1 MKLIEMVVEPTLI
14 FNHLI
19 IDTGKRK
26 VYYNQQEVL
35 LTTKEYELLYRLAL
49 YEGRVLSYRQL
60 YEAVW
65 GEDPMGNEANAV
77 SCHVYGLR
85 RKFREIA
92 LSFAPYTACSYVKP
106 SNSNWSINSCLENVK
121 ISKYDFAC
129 PIRSAM
135 VGSVFGLLGSKF
147 FVFQLA
153 Y

>member
-1 MKLIEMVVEPTLI
+1 MILELSDQDNVALEEISKILERHPDLKLIEMVVEPTLI

-92 LSFAPYTACSYVKP
+92 LSLP
-106 SNSNWSINSCLENVK
+106 S
-121 ISKYDFAC
+121 A
-129 PIRSAM
+129 IRCVRE
-135 VGSVFGLLGSKF
+135 VGFCVEDITE
-147 FVFQLA
+147 
-153 Y
+153 

>member
-92 LSFAPYTACSYVKP
+92 LSFVNPIGSSKLFSEFRIVRDWFKP
-106 SNSNWSINSCLENVK
+106 DFPIILK
-121 ISKYDFAC
+121 IRFA
-129 PIRSAM
+129 
-135 VGSVFGLLGSKF
+135 
-147 FVFQLA
+147 
-153 Y
+153 

>member
-1 MKLIEMVVEPTLI
+1 MVVEPTLI

-85 RKFREIA
+85 RKFREIEFLIVFSVAA
-92 LSFAPYTACSYVKP
+92 LYFAVVPWRVRTDEFMANAHTFQFQFKQRRFITASGSRRLV
-106 SNSNWSINSCLENVK
+106 NSEPL
-121 ISKYDFAC
+121 
-129 PIRSAM
+129 
-135 VGSVFGLLGSKF
+135 SVWTHSM
-147 FVFQLA
+147 A
-153 Y
+153 

>member
-1 MKLIEMVVEPTLI
+1 MILELSDQDNVALEEISKILERHPDLKLIEMVVEPTLI

-65 GEDPMGNEANAV
+65 GEDPMGND
-77 SCHVYGLR
+77 GLR

-92 LSFAPYTACSYVKP
+92 LSLP
-106 SNSNWSINSCLENVK
+106 S
-121 ISKYDFAC
+121 A
-129 PIRSAM
+129 IRCVRE
-135 VGSVFGLLGSKF
+135 VGFCF
-147 FVFQLA
+147 EDITE
-153 Y
+153 

>member
-92 LSFAPYTACSYVKP
+92 LSLPYA
-106 SNSNWSINSCLENVK
+106 
-121 ISKYDFAC
+121 
-129 PIRSAM
+129 IRCVRE
-135 VGSVFGLLGSKF
+135 VGFCF
-147 FVFQLA
+147 EDITE
-153 Y
+153 

>member
-1 MKLIEMVVEPTLI
+1 MILELSDQDNVALEEISKILERHPDLKLIEMVVEPTLI

-65 GEDPMGNEANAV
+65 GEDPMGNEANAARQQ
-77 SCHVYGLR
+77 HLLFRKNNIKQNLR
-85 RKFREIA
+85 IEGSLKHHFLFTETPI
-92 LSFAPYTACSYVKP
+92 LCLINQSKGSFT
-106 SNSNWSINSCLENVK
+106 
-121 ISKYDFAC
+121 
-129 PIRSAM
+129 
-135 VGSVFGLLGSKF
+135 
-147 FVFQLA
+147 
-153 Y
+153 

>member
-1 MKLIEMVVEPTLI
+1 MT
-14 FNHLI
+14 
-19 IDTGKRK
+19 
-26 VYYNQQEVL
+26 QEKERYVL

-92 LSFAPYTACSYVKP
+92 LSLP
-106 SNSNWSINSCLENVK
+106 S
-121 ISKYDFAC
+121 A
-129 PIRSAM
+129 IRCVRE
-135 VGSVFGLLGSKF
+135 VGFCF
-147 FVFQLA
+147 EDITE
-153 Y
+153 

>member
-1 MKLIEMVVEPTLI
+1 MILELSDQDNVALEEISKILERHPDLKLIEMVVEPTLI

-60 YEAVW
+60 YEGVW

-92 LSFAPYTACSYVKP
+92 LSFVNPIGSSKLFSEFRIVRDWFKP
-106 SNSNWSINSCLENVK
+106 DFPIILK
-121 ISKYDFAC
+121 IRFA
-129 PIRSAM
+129 
-135 VGSVFGLLGSKF
+135 
-147 FVFQLA
+147 
-153 Y
+153 

>member
-1 MKLIEMVVEPTLI
+1 MILELSDQDNVALEEISKILERHPDLKLTEMVVEPTLI

-92 LSFAPYTACSYVKP
+92 LSFVNPIGSSKLFSEFRIVRDWFKP
-106 SNSNWSINSCLENVK
+106 DFPIILK
-121 ISKYDFAC
+121 IRFA
-129 PIRSAM
+129 
-135 VGSVFGLLGSKF
+135 
-147 FVFQLA
+147 
-153 Y
+153 

>member
-1 MKLIEMVVEPTLI
+1 MILELSDQDNVALEEISKILERHPDLKLIEMVVEPTLI

-65 GEDPMGNEANAV
+65 EEDPMGNEANAV

-85 RKFREIA
+85 RKFREIRIR
-92 LSFAPYTACSYVKP
+92 LSAYRLK
-106 SNSNWSINSCLENVK
+106 SICLK
-121 ISKYDFAC
+121 KKQ
-129 PIRSAM
+129 RLKRL
-135 VGSVFGLLGSKF
+135 VG
-147 FVFQLA
+147 QRM
-153 Y
+153 

>member
-1 MKLIEMVVEPTLI
+1 MILELSDQDNVALEEISKILERHPDLKLTEMVVEPTLI

-26 VYYNQQEVL
+26 VYYNQQDVL

-92 LSFAPYTACSYVKP
+92 LSFVNPIGSSKLFSEFRIVRDWFKP
-106 SNSNWSINSCLENVK
+106 DFPIILK
-121 ISKYDFAC
+121 IRFA
-129 PIRSAM
+129 
-135 VGSVFGLLGSKF
+135 
-147 FVFQLA
+147 
-153 Y
+153 

>member
-1 MKLIEMVVEPTLI
+1 MILELSDQDNVAIEEISKILERHPDLKLIEMVVEPTLI

-92 LSFAPYTACSYVKP
+92 P
-106 SNSNWSINSCLENVK
+106 SLPS
-121 ISKYDFAC
+121 A
-129 PIRSAM
+129 IRCVRE
-135 VGSVFGLLGSKF
+135 VGFCF
-147 FVFQLA
+147 EDITE
-153 Y
+153 

>member
-1 MKLIEMVVEPTLI
+1 MILELSDQDNVALEEISKILERHPDLKLIEMVVEPTLI

-26 VYYNQQEVL
+26 VYYNQQDVL

-92 LSFAPYTACSYVKP
+92 LSFVNPIGSSKLFSEFRIVRDWFKP
-106 SNSNWSINSCLENVK
+106 DFPIILK
-121 ISKYDFAC
+121 IRFA
-129 PIRSAM
+129 
-135 VGSVFGLLGSKF
+135 
-147 FVFQLA
+147 
-153 Y
+153 

>member
-1 MKLIEMVVEPTLI
+1 MILELSDQDNVALEEISKILERHPDLKLIEMVVEPTLI

-92 LSFAPYTACSYVKP
+92 P
-106 SNSNWSINSCLENVK
+106 SLYFS
-121 ISKYDFAC
+121 
-129 PIRSAM
+129 RH
-135 VGSVFGLLGSKF
+135 LLGF
-147 FVFQLA
+147 PFVPLEIMPIWSVLPQLMWMP
-153 Y
+153 